1 MNMTLVLP
9 LLATIVS
16 LIFTLFVLDQYLH
29 RHKIYQLIWTIGLF
43 LFSLAAFAQFLGTQF
58 GWRGSDQLYFRLWF
72 WGGALGTSAFLGM
85 GTIYLMAKPKPAR
98 YTLIGLSVA
107 FGVAGVLTL
116 VAPVDT
122 SVLPQCSA
130 QEISVKVAVK
140 NGQLDTVC
148 PNPQVAP
155 ANTKNGQ
162 VLYALPGY
170 VWGLAPFFN
179 IFGAGFFIFGA
190 LQSAWVFWR
199 KRLKPHRAVSN
210 LVIMAG
216 GLVAASAGLFQD
228 AGIRGYAFSLA
239 TLLAVILIFIG
250 FLVSIEV
257 FEEFRVPFTNI
268 VIKKRHLVS
277 EQTTAPVH
285 SGS

>member
-1 MNMTLVLP
+1 MNMTMVLP

-16 LIFTLFVLDQYLH
+16 LIFTLFVFDQYLH
-29 RHKIYQLIWTIGLF
+29 RHKTYQIIWTVGLF
-43 LFSLAAFAQFLGTQF
+43 LFSLAAFAQYLGTQY
-58 GWRGSDQLYFRLWF
+58 GWRSVDQLYFRVWF
-72 WGGALGTSAFLGM
+72 LCGALGTSAFLGM
-85 GTIYLMAKPKPAR
+85 GTIYLMAKPKLAR
-98 YTLIGLSVA
+98 YTLIGLIVA
-107 FGVAGVLTL
+107 FSVAGVLTF

-130 QEISVKVAVK
+130 QEVSVKVAIK
-140 NGQLDTVC
+140 NGHLDTVC
-148 PNPQVAP
+148 SNPQPAP
-155 ANTKNGQ
+155 ANTADGK

-199 KRLKPHRAVSN
+199 KRIKPHRAVSN
-210 LVIMAG
+210 VIIMLG
-216 GLVAASAGLFQD
+216 GLIAASAGVFQD

-239 TLLAVILIFIG
+239 TLLAVSCIFIG

-257 FEEFRVPFTNI
+257 FEEFRVPFTDI
-268 VIKKRHLVS
+268 VLKKRHLVS
-277 EQTTAPVH
+277 EQTTSTARSH
-285 SGS
+285 S